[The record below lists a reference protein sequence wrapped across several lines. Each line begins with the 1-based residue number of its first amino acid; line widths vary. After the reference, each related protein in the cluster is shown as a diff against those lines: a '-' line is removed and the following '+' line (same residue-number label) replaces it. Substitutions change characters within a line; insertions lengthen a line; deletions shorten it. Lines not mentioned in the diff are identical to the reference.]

1 MTDHPIAETLALREV
16 LIFASLRGFSDVV
29 METNRQEVVNLWH
42 DRRDGRSVVA
52 PILLEIEELSLTFSS
67 FIIQHVLRAANG
79 SAHLCA
85 KYACTR
91 NATESWLTET
101 LVFW

>member
-1 MTDHPIAETLALREV
+1 
-16 LIFASLRGFSDVV
+16 
-29 METNRQEVVNLWH
+29 METYCQEVVNLWH

-67 FIIQHVLRAANG
+67 FVIQHVLRAANG
-79 SAHLCA
+79 PAHLCA

-91 NATESWLTET
+91 DATESWLTET
-101 LVFW
+101 PSFLVSSLLADCPANTFHQ